1 MAKSEMKNIGIIV
14 MTMLIIIFGLTNAND
29 APLQTNSPIIEETNY
44 CLAKCAFSCRDKL
57 KTSFAAYVACVT
69 ICDLTCHHT
78 LSKVAYE
85 CTTSCAYS
93 KSNNAN
99 IGIIF
104 TSFIN
109 YYILLSS

>member
-1 MAKSEMKNIGIIV
+1 
-14 MTMLIIIFGLTNAND
+14 LTNAND
-29 APLQTNSPIIEETNY
+29 APLLTKSPIIEETN

-57 KTSFAAYVACVT
+57 KTSFTAYIACVT

-85 CTTSCAYS
+85 CTTNCAYS

-99 IGIIF
+99 IGIIIYF
-104 TSFIN
+104 ISFIN
-109 YYILLSS
+109 LLIYIAIKLIL